1 MKEFFGGKTI
11 LVTGATG
18 SIGSQILRKLVSLE
32 PKSIIAFSRDDSK
45 QFYLQQELREQTNIE
60 YVIGDVRDLRAV
72 ERVFDSHIDV
82 VFHAAALKHVEI
94 GEQNP
99 AEAVKTNVLGTQNV
113 VDLALRSDVDAFVTI
128 STDKAV
134 NPNCTMGA
142 TKYIAERITL
152 AANLRSRGGAFSSV
166 RFGNVLGTRG
176 SVLPTFLRQINRRK
190 PLVITE
196 REVTRFVITIDQAVD
211 LILEATRFARG
222 GEVFVLKMPAMNLG
236 DLVDVIVDKIGPRL
250 GLSPTG
256 VEVEAIG
263 LKAGEKLHEDLVSK
277 EETRRM
283 WESDKL
289 YVVYSDMVEPK
300 PPEGFEMS
308 QAREYSSQST
318 ERLSLGELESLLLEV
333 METMED

>member
-1 MKEFFGGKTI
+1 MKEFFSGKTI

-18 SIGSQILRKLVSLE
+18 SIGSQILRKLVDIG

-45 QFYLQQELREQTNIE
+45 QFYLQQELREHPNIQ
-60 YVIGDVRDLRAV
+60 YIIGDVRDLHAV
-72 ERVFDSHIDV
+72 QRVFDKHIDV

-94 GEQNP
+94 SEQNP
-99 AEAVKTNVLGTQNV
+99 AEAVKTNVLGTQNL
-113 VDLALRSDVDAFVTI
+113 VDISLRSDVGTFITI

-152 AANLRSRGGAFSSV
+152 AANLRSRGGAFSAV

-176 SVLPTFLRQINRRK
+176 SVLPTFLRQIKNGK
-190 PLVITE
+190 PIVITE

-211 LILEATRFARG
+211 LILEATRLASG
-222 GEVFVLKMPAMNLG
+222 GEVFVLKMPTMNLG
-236 DLVDVIVDKIGPRL
+236 DLVDVVVNKISPRL
-250 GLSPTG
+250 GLSAG
-256 VEVEAIG
+256 EVQVEVIG
-263 LKAGEKLHEDLVSK
+263 LKAGEKLHEDLVSR

-300 PPEGFEMS
+300 PPEGFERS
-308 QAREYSSQST
+308 QAKEYSSHST
-318 ERLSLGELESLLLEV
+318 ERLPQEEIESVLLNV

>member
-1 MKEFFGGKTI
+1 MKEFFSGKTI

-18 SIGSQILRKLVSLE
+18 SIGSQLMRKLVSLE

-45 QFYLQQELREQTNIE
+45 QFYLQQELREHTNIE

-72 ERVFDSHIDV
+72 ERVFDNHIDV
-82 VFHAAALKHVEI
+82 VFHAAALKHVQI
-94 GEQNP
+94 SEQNP
-99 AEAVKTNVLGTQNV
+99 AEAVKTNVLGTQNL
-113 VDLALRSDVDAFVTI
+113 VDVSSRSDVGTFITI

-176 SVLPTFLRQINRRK
+176 SVLPTFLRQIKKQK

-196 REVTRFVITIDQAVD
+196 RKVTRFIIVIDQAVD
-211 LILEATRFARG
+211 LILEATRLARG
-222 GEVFVLKMPAMNLG
+222 GEVFVLKMPSMNLG
-236 DLVDVIVDKIGPRL
+236 DLVDIVVNKIAPRL
-250 GLSPTG
+250 GLSPDRVQ
-256 VEVEAIG
+256 VEEIG
-263 LKAGEKLHEDLVSK
+263 LKAGEKLHEDLVSR
-277 EETRRM
+277 EETKRM

-289 YVVYSDMVEPK
+289 YVIFSDMVEPR
-300 PPEGFEMS
+300 PPEGFGKSE
-308 QAREYSSQST
+308 AKEYSSQST
-318 ERLSLGELESLLLEV
+318 ERLSQDELESILLGV
-333 METMED
+333 METAED